1 MRHISPIQRM
11 EQTALAVRLIKL
23 DARLQLLEAELCLS
37 RGILLIMYREIRG
50 ESPPKGMLPFAD
62 EWYFTW
68 QPCIHSSLF
77 MAYHQFYESSREL
90 SPLECLI
97 RAYEKYI
104 QEISRRR
111 NYIEGGPVVSITRA
125 WMMLKK
131 MSGRGRSLQLTTC
144 IQCGGDFVTSVGLP
158 SKSFVCSLC
167 HLPARAG
174 KTNRANGRYL

>member
-1 MRHISPIQRM
+1 M

-37 RGILLIMYREIRG
+37 REILLIMYREIRG

-104 QEISRRR
+104 QEISRHR
-111 NYIEGGPVVSITRA
+111 NYIEGGGCCVYHSCLDDVKEDEWERP
-125 WMMLKK
+125 
-131 MSGRGRSLQLTTC
+131 
-144 IQCGGDFVTSVGLP
+144 VTSIDYMYTMRG
-158 SKSFVCSLC
+158 
-167 HLPARAG
+167 
-174 KTNRANGRYL
+174 